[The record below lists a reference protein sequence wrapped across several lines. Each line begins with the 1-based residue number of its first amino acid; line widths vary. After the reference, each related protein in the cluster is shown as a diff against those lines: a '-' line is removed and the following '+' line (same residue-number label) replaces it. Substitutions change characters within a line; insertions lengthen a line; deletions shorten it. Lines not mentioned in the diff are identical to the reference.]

1 MEEMNMV
8 CSQRP
13 TSTTP
18 KAKVLPLFIHLIDDK
33 ISNFVNPII
42 KGFIVMHH
50 TLIMFKSETNSN
62 SQCQNTEHQQV

>member
-1 MEEMNMV
+1 MEEMNVV

-18 KAKVLPLFIHLIDDK
+18 KAKVLHCSF
-33 ISNFVNPII
+33 SNFVNPII

-50 TLIMFKSETNSN
+50 TLIMFKSETNSI
-62 SQCQNTEHQQV
+62 SQCQNTAPTILV